1 MKQKELA
8 EKHGLTPQRIGQIR
22 KKTCSDEDYCTE
34 TKELTNFGVAKIEDY
49 LKKQDDS
56 ILEPKLVKVQCLR
69 PCLNEMFWECKLFD
83 KSPKKVIVAIPS
95 THISAMRPQ
104 MLFNAQEIQKGKE
117 KFYRHEIILQREIN
131 RQKRF

>member
-22 KKTCSDEDYCTE
+22 KKVCSDEDYCTK

-56 ILEPKLVKVQCLR
+56 ILELKLVKVQCLA
-69 PCLNEMFWECKLFD
+69 PCLNEMFWECKLFGET
-83 KSPKKVIVAIPS
+83 PKKVIVAIPS
-95 THISAMRPQ
+95 THLSSMRPH
-104 MLFNAQEIQKGKE
+104 MVFKAQEIQKGNE

-131 RQKRF
+131 RQKQF